1 MAELE
6 IVGARLS
13 PFVEKVVGAA
23 VYKQIPFVLHE
34 PKSMGEMRKLNP
46 VTGKMPVAF
55 FGEEQIYD
63 STFILRRFDQ
73 LVPEPPL
80 LSSDPQIAA
89 AQRQLEDW
97 SDEALYWYVMSLR
110 WSPENQARSLEQL
123 RPYVPGPLRWLAGPV
138 LRRMIGGTT
147 RAQGLGRLPY
157 ADLIRETGERL
168 DDLVLLLAQRSFF
181 YSSRPSVAD
190 FSLRGQFRTGCSGAT
205 PDFEQLV
212 SQRPSLADWLKRVD
226 DAAREPGV
234 GPRSDDGPR

>member
-23 VYKQIPFVLHE
+23 GYKRVPFALRE
-34 PKSMGEMRKLNP
+34 PASVGEMRRLNP

-55 FGEEQIYD
+55 FGDERVYD
-63 STFILRRFDQ
+63 STFILRRLDE
-73 LVPEPPL
+73 LYPDPPL
-80 LSSDPQIAA
+80 FSSDPQIAA

-97 SDEALYWYVMSLR
+97 SDESLYWHVMSLR
-110 WSPENQARSLEQL
+110 WSPRNEARTIDQL
-123 RPYVPGPLRWLAGPV
+123 RVFVPGPLRWLAGPAF
-138 LRRMIGGTT
+138 RRMIGRTT

-157 ADLIRETGERL
+157 DDLIRETGERL

-181 YSSRPSVAD
+181 YSSRPGAAD
-190 FSLRGQFRTGCSGAT
+190 FALRGEFRTGCNGAT

-212 SQRPSLADWLKRVD
+212 SERPSLADWLKRVD
-226 DAAREPGV
+226 EAAQGAEDASASRG
-234 GPRSDDGPR
+234 

>member
-1 MAELE
+1 MAELT

-23 VYKQIPFVLHE
+23 HYKRVAFALRE
-34 PKSMGEMRKLNP
+34 PTSLLEVRKANP

-55 FGEEQIYD
+55 FGDERVYD
-63 STFILRRFDQ
+63 STLILRRLEELAPD
-73 LVPEPPL
+73 PPL
-80 LSSDPQIAA
+80 FSADPQVAA

-97 SDEALYWYVMSLR
+97 SDESLYWHVMALR
-110 WSPENQARSLEQL
+110 WSPRNEARSIEQL
-123 RPYVPGPLRWLAGPV
+123 RIFVPPPLRWLAGPV
-138 LRRMIGGTT
+138 FRRMVGRTT
-147 RAQGLGRLPY
+147 RAQGMGRLPY

-181 YSSRPSVAD
+181 YSSRPGAAD
-190 FSLRGQFRTGCSGAT
+190 FALRGQFRTGCNGAT

-226 DAAREPGV
+226 EVAG
-234 GPRSDDGPR
+234 GS